1 LIVERLPLG
10 AGTFAIA
17 VGSMVLVG
25 WTFDVDVL
33 KSAGHVITMK
43 PNAAISLIACGT
55 ALVAG
60 SVSGWTL
67 SSVVVPAALL
77 SAVLG
82 LLTLSE
88 HVAGWNLGID
98 QLLFSESP
106 GAPGTASPNR
116 MGINASTSFSLAGT
130 ALIALTRRSRRT
142 ANLAQWLAV
151 LVATLA
157 AMAIVGYTY
166 GAGELYSMARYTGI
180 AWPTAVTLLAIAVG
194 ILSARPD
201 VDPIATLVSDGP
213 GGIMAR
219 RMLIAA
225 IVIPVTLGYF
235 RIRGQQ
241 ADYFDTGLGTALLV
255 VSLILVL
262 TATVWNTALRLDET
276 NRARETAREQA
287 ERANR
292 LKDEFLTSLSHELRT
307 PLNAILGWTEMLRVN
322 AVAPEQRTQAA
333 EVIIRN
339 GKLLSGLIEDL
350 LDVSRIMG
358 KRLPLTIERL
368 DLNHIA
374 AAAVEAA
381 SPQAATKGIRILSH
395 CDDAPAFVHGDAM
408 RLQQVVGNLL
418 SNAVKFTPAG
428 GAIDLDVR
436 VDGTGVE
443 LHVTDSGK
451 GMTPEFL
458 PHVFDRFRQEDG
470 TATREHGGLGLGLA
484 IVRELTE
491 LHGGSVQA
499 FSAGPGLGSHFIIRF
514 PLADQL
520 NPQLLNS

>member
-60 SVSGWTL
+60 SISGWTL
-67 SSVVVPAALL
+67 LRVAVPAALL
-77 SAVLG
+77 SAALG

-88 HVAGWNLGID
+88 HLARWSLGID
-98 QLLFSESP
+98 QLLFSEPP

-116 MGINASTSFSLAGT
+116 MGINASASFSLAGI
-130 ALIALTRRSRRT
+130 ALLALTRRSPR
-142 ANLAQWLAV
+142 AASLAQWLAA
-151 LVATLA
+151 LMATLA
-157 AMAIVGYTY
+157 TIAIVGYTY
-166 GAGELYSMARYTGI
+166 GAGELYSVARYTGI
-180 AWPTAVTLLAIAVG
+180 AWPTAVTLLAIAIG

-219 RMLIAA
+219 RMLIPA
-225 IVIPVTLGYF
+225 IVIPLTLGYF

-262 TATVWNTALRLDET
+262 TATIWSTALRLDET
-276 NRARETAREQA
+276 NRAREAAREQA

-307 PLNAILGWTEMLRVN
+307 PLNAILGWTEMLRLN

-333 EVIIRN
+333 DVVIRN
-339 GKLLSGLIEDL
+339 GKLLSGMIEDL

-358 KRLPLTIERL
+358 RRLPLTMERL
-368 DLNHIA
+368 DLTRVA
-374 AAAVEAA
+374 AAAIEAA
-381 SPQAATKGIRILSH
+381 SPQAATKGIRIVSH
-395 CDDAPAFVHGDAM
+395 CDHAPAFVRGDEM
-408 RLQQVVGNLL
+408 RLQQIIGNLL
-418 SNAVKFTPAG
+418 SNALKFTPTG
-428 GAIDLDVR
+428 GTVDLDVR
-436 VDGTGVE
+436 VDGAGVE
-443 LHVTDSGK
+443 LDVRDSGK
-451 GMTPEFL
+451 GMAPEFL

-470 TATREHGGLGLGLA
+470 TPTREHGGLGLGLA

-491 LHGGSVQA
+491 LHGGSVRA
-499 FSAGPGLGSHFIIRF
+499 FSAGPGLGSRFVIRL
-514 PLADQL
+514 PLAE
-520 NPQLLNS
+520 